1 MKRIN
6 TIDLYVDGNDPSTGV
21 VLSMGGN
28 NVISKAVLINNADAD
43 TLQVELPLSDAE
55 GKLEGSAAVYGSTAP
70 MSPQMW
76 EAVRQKWVDAY
87 GTEPTREELLV
98 YCCLLADTGDV
109 PFAMPAG
116 INMSDLTVL
125 LGAVGGDGAAIFP
138 IEGYAQL
145 LVAVTANA
153 SSKKTRAVQNATRAR
168 ATLTLI
174 SE

>member
-21 VLSMGGN
+21 ALPAEGN
-28 NVISKAVLINNADAD
+28 NVIVKAVLIDNADAD

-55 GKLEGSAAVYGSTAP
+55 GELEGGARVYGSTAP

-109 PFAMPAG
+109 PLAMPAG
-116 INMSDLTVL
+116 INMSDLTVVS
-125 LGAVGGDGAAIFP
+125 GVHSGVGAAIFP

-145 LVAVTANA
+145 LVAVAANA
-153 SSKKTRAVQNATRAR
+153 SSQKTRAGQNATRAR

>member
-21 VLSMGGN
+21 VMSVGGN
-28 NVISKAVLINNADAD
+28 NLIIKAVLIDNADAD

-55 GKLEGSAAVYGSTAP
+55 GKLAGGAGVFGSTAP
-70 MSPQMW
+70 ISPQMW

-98 YCCLLADTGDV
+98 YCCYLADAGDV
-109 PFAMPAG
+109 SLDKPAG
-116 INMSDLTVL
+116 ISMRDLTVL
-125 LGAVGGDGAAIFP
+125 SGVGIDVGAVIFP

-145 LVAVTANA
+145 LVYVNA
-153 SSKKTRAVQNATRAR
+153 SASSQKTRVGHNATRAR